1 MLASS
6 GLPVSFVNLS
16 YLSEQGLIAPVD
28 LVLAACL
35 QASSSAFSFGGAST
49 PTFGQSS
56 GGMFG
61 QASAPS
67 MFGTPASS
75 SAFSFGGLGQSSAAF
90 GSATPSA
97 FGASPGAFSF
107 GQTPA
112 SKPPTFSFG
121 GASSPSPFGGASSGT
136 FTLGT
141 PSSTSLFGQASTPAF
156 GTGGSP
162 FGASSAAFSFGG
174 QSQAAQSGGM
184 FTFSSFGTP
193 QQQQPQ
199 GQQQGAQ
206 QLSILPLG
214 KSHCTQRKPSCLACL
229 ARPVAVSV
237 ASLHGCV
244 FCALQSCLQ
253 PPQAL
258 TQLLKHQLR
267 VHKRIDWR
275 IR

>member
-1 MLASS
+1 MMPVSS
-6 GLPVSFVNLS
+6 VLPVSIVNLS
-16 YLSEQGLIAPVD
+16 YLSEQVSLAPYIDV
-28 LVLAACL
+28 VVAACL
-35 QASSSAFSFGGAST
+35 QASSSAFSFGGANT

-67 MFGTPASS
+67 IFGAPASS

-90 GSATPSA
+90 GSATPSG

-121 GASSPSPFGGASSGT
+121 GASSPSPFGGASSGA

-141 PSSTSLFGQASTPAF
+141 PSSTSLFGQASTPAY

-174 QSQAAQSGGM
+174 QSQPAQTGGM
-184 FTFSSFGTP
+184 FNFSSFGTP
-193 QQQQPQ
+193 QQQQPLQ
-199 GQQQGAQ
+199 GQQPGAQ
-206 QLSILPLG
+206 HLSILPLG
-214 KSHCTQRKPSCLACL
+214 KSHCSQRKPSCLA
-229 ARPVAVSV
+229 
-237 ASLHGCV
+237 
-244 FCALQSCLQ
+244 
-253 PPQAL
+253 
-258 TQLLKHQLR
+258 
-267 VHKRIDWR
+267 
-275 IR
+275 